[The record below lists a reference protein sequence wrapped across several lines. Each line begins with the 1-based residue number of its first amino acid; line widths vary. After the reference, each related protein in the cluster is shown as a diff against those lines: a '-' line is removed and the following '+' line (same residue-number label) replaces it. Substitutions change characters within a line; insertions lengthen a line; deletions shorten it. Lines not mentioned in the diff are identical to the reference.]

1 MIEDFADA
9 YIRDAFGSTLDRF
22 KREGERL
29 YETFDRLSTA
39 ALAMTDITMKLRYN
53 FRLLNLS
60 MDEFEAADYASTF
73 LDLAGGVE
81 KYSKDVQFFFE
92 NFYSAEE
99 QLEYAVEK
107 GRDLMQSSLEKVGLD
122 AAYSVQGLTD
132 MMGETFEDARK
143 AYRKVVEDFIAAN
156 GGMEAI
162 VKKGDPQIIEQ
173 LARMQ
178 GELAQEYYAT
188 AKSLQEL
195 DRIKGTSKE
204 ALTGAARALFD
215 ADIAAAGRAFAV
227 GGIAS
232 GPRSGYT
239 ALLHGTEAVV
249 PLPNSREIPVEL
261 RMPLGEGGVGSRTF
275 VNNIIG
281 NGNATVSSTP
291 TNVISATPMATS
303 GSSANRVLTPAY

>member
-1 MIEDFADA
+1 
-9 YIRDAFGSTLDRF
+9 
-22 KREGERL
+22 
-29 YETFDRLSTA
+29 
-39 ALAMTDITMKLRYN
+39 
-53 FRLLNLS
+53 
-60 MDEFEAADYASTF
+60 MDEFEAANFASTF

-81 KYSKDVQFFFE
+81 EYSKNIQFYFE
-92 NFYSAEE
+92 QFYSAEE
-99 QLEYAVEK
+99 QLEYASEK
-107 GRDLMQSSLEKVGLD
+107 GRELMQATLERAGLD
-122 AAYSVQGLTD
+122 AAYSVQGLTN
-132 MMGETFEDARK
+132 MMGESFEDARK

-156 GGMEAI
+156 GGMEQI
-162 VKKGDPQIIEQ
+162 VKKGDPEVIER
-173 LARMQ
+173 LAALQ
-178 GELAQEYYAT
+178 GQLAQEYYAT
-188 AKSLQEL
+188 TKAIQEL

-204 ALTGAARALFD
+204 ALTNAARALFD

-227 GGIAS
+227 GGVAS
-232 GPRSGYT
+232 GPRSGYA

-303 GSSANRVLTPAY
+303 GSSANRVLTPAF